1 MICQP
6 SIESLASM
14 CAFLRRPLLCSE
26 HAARGM
32 PIWQEGHL
40 RPQRR
45 RNQAA
50 MPCRRGSTFVFHT
63 ASPVLVTS
71 ENPQEEV
78 NSFPADCADCRSTC
92 GWERR
97 LRV

>member
-14 CAFLRRPLLCSE
+14 CAFLRRPPRCSE
-26 HAARGM
+26 HAAKTI

-40 RPQRR
+40 QLQRR
-45 RNQAA
+45 RKQAA
-50 MPCRRGSTFVFHT
+50 MPCRRGATFVFHT

-78 NSFPADCADCRSTC
+78 NSFPADAL
-92 GWERR
+92 E
-97 LRV
+97 